1 MKKNS
6 VSLGVLVFFLVII
19 GLLLWIV
26 WIGFLTGRAVDG
38 QESSIDSDEG
48 EILSNSSGFIGLCN
62 EEECMTMPTEIERQG
77 EKWMLGFYP
86 EYYGD
91 TGKPL
96 LSYRSTN
103 GNLMALN
110 EAFAAE

>member
-62 EEECMTMPTEIERQG
+62 EEECMTLPTEIEREG
-77 EKWMLGFYP
+77 EKWMLGFYKNTG
-86 EYYGD
+86 EEQQLGYQNIRGD
-91 TGKPL
+91 FM
-96 LSYRSTN
+96 S
-103 GNLMALN
+103 M
-110 EAFAAE
+110 EQAFAAE